1 MLEKGDF
8 VVTAEIGAPHGADSN
23 LLAERVEI
31 VRDYCDAIN
40 VPDNARGVPTMSST
54 ICAHYV
60 MQAGAEAIMH
70 LTTRDRNRISIQSEL
85 YGAYALGVR
94 NVLIIAGDHAQHGSH
109 PEAKVVYDLD
119 TITTIE
125 LITKLG
131 AGIDS
136 AGDELEGVPDF
147 YIGSTFNPNTSVLE
161 EQVLQTEK
169 KLNAGAQF
177 FQTQAIFEPDR
188 LKEFMEMTSGLS
200 LNVLAGIIPLR
211 DVEMAEFMNSN
222 VPEITVP
229 DQIIKRMSDAGK
241 GLDEEARIESMQNEG
256 IRIALELLEEVRR
269 IRGVNGV
276 HLMGVGWTES
286 VVELVKR
293 ANLFPRSR

>member
-286 VVELVKR
+286 VVELVKG
-293 ANLFPRSR
+293 ANLFPRPR